1 MMKGA
6 DGDRNGCSVHKGA
19 SRVSGGSIRKTGMLF
34 FGGIFHSVAHKTG
47 GVAEGKWARKY

>member
-1 MMKGA
+1 MKGA

-34 FGGIFHSVAHKTG
+34 FGGIFHSAAHKTG